1 MSSSISGSNVHP
13 SSHPLILHKI
23 TQMRKAKCG
32 PKYLNQLLREV
43 STFLC
48 YEATAD
54 LPLEAFPVATRL
66 GEQVGQRVATR
77 VGIVP
82 VMRGGLGM
90 LDAMTEMVSNA
101 QVYHLG
107 IYKDKSSLLP
117 IEYYNKLPKRVT
129 CHTAIVL
136 DPCPLSGATAIA
148 AIDILKAWGKSAPTE
163 RPLRIKF
170 ICIGASVEAIENIS
184 SAHPDVPIHVGLI
197 DCTHDA
203 SGKALPP
210 ILPSL
215 GDIGDRL
222 FGTDG
227 SLDALDTD
235 MEDGA

>member
-1 MSSSISGSNVHP
+1 MPSPSSDPPNVLQ

-23 TQMRKAKCG
+23 TQMRKAKAG

-54 LPLEAFPVATRL
+54 LEMEPCAVTSRL
-66 GEQVGQRVATR
+66 GEEKGQRLANRVA
-77 VGIVP
+77 IVP

-90 LDAMTEMVSNA
+90 LEAMTEMVCNA
-101 QVYHLG
+101 RVYHLG
-107 IYKDKSSLLP
+107 IYRDKKSLMP
-117 IEYYNKLPKRVT
+117 VEYYNKLPKRVT
-129 CHTAIVL
+129 VQTAFVL

-148 AIDILKAWGKSAPTE
+148 AIDILKAWGSTADFK
-163 RPLRIKF
+163 LRIKF
-170 ICIGASVEAIENIS
+170 VCIGASQQAVDNIS

-197 DCTHDA
+197 DRLHDPDGA
-203 SGKALPP
+203 PLAP
-210 ILPSL
+210 ILPGL

-227 SLDALDTD
+227 NDDFD
-235 MEDGA
+235 EDGLDGA